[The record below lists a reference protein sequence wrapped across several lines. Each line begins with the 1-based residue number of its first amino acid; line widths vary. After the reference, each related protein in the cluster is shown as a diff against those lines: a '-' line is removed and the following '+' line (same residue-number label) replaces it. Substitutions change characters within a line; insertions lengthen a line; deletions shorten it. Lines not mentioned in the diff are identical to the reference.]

1 MSTNLKYFLGKR
13 RSDLKTYCV
22 KNSFETYEKL
32 IAHLREIGVEFPTL
46 EEYDSVCLEVWLD
59 PNSHTIMF
67 QFDRVTVGFDVDEFL
82 YFCDKI
88 EEARQIMIAN
98 PDYVVGKSVVNGVE
112 TEVLM
117 PKPEPD
123 DYT

>member
-1 MSTNLKYFLGKR
+1 MNP
-13 RSDLKTYCV
+13 DQ
-22 KNSFETYEKL
+22 
-32 IAHLREIGVEFPTL
+32 
-46 EEYDSVCLEVWLD
+46 SVDVNDIVWLD

-67 QFDRVTVGFDVDEFL
+67 QFDRVTVGFDIDEFL
-82 YFCDKI
+82 CFCDKV
-88 EEARQIMIAN
+88 EEARQIMLVN